1 MSDLERL
8 RGAMADRYRIE
19 SEIGS
24 GGMATVFLAH
34 DLKHDRKV
42 AIKVLHAD
50 VARAIGSDRFLNE
63 IRVAARFAHPNIV
76 GLIDSGSADLGGGAP
91 TPYYVM
97 PFVDGESLR
106 QRLGRESQLPITD
119 ALRIAGQVAD
129 ALAHAHTQGVV
140 HRDIKPENIL
150 LTGGHAL
157 VTDFGIAKAVVTAG
171 GSDLT
176 TQGVIVGTP
185 AYMSPEQASGERA
198 LDGRVDVYALGC
210 VLYEMIAGEHPFAAP
225 TAQQMILRALTERP
239 RPLNTHRPAVS
250 PQIGAVVARALE
262 RLPTDRYATAA
273 EFADALGTAQGSAP
287 LQGRRYS
294 WRIVAL
300 VGLPL
305 LVLAG
310 IALAVWGRMGGG
322 SAGPDRARSLVVLP
336 FANTSGNRGDEYFS
350 DGMTDE
356 LAAALAKVPGLRV
369 AARSSAYQFKSQS
382 VDVHEIGRR
391 LTVSA
396 VVDGSVRRNG
406 DSLYITAQL
415 VNVADGLTLWSDSYV
430 RGVTGV
436 FTVQHQI
443 TAAIARALRL
453 GGAGATGQAGVG
465 TTNIEAHDLFLRG
478 RYFWNLRD
486 REGFRK
492 AIEYFEQAIARD
504 SVYAQAWAGLGDAYS
519 LTGGFGYLAPA
530 EAFARARAA
539 ANRALA
545 LDSTL
550 ADAHTALGFIHLF
563 YDWDWRAA
571 RERLEQAIALD
582 PRYGEARLFH
592 GWYFLA
598 VNRLDDAVR
607 ELRETVA
614 DEPVSLIL
622 NTRLG
627 SMLMFAGR
635 TDEAIAQLNRALE
648 LDPGYRLAHLDLAR
662 MYAARG
668 DYAKALEEWGKT
680 ADYVGSYGAGVF
692 GFILASAGRRA
703 DATAEIR
710 RLQSDTVEP
719 YANALPIAQIY
730 AALGDRDHAF
740 MWLDRAY
747 ADRNWSLYFCR
758 VDPLLQSLHDDPRWA
773 TFVRRMNFP

>member
-1 MSDLERL
+1 MNDLERL
-8 RGAMADRYRIE
+8 RNALADHYRIE
-19 SEIGS
+19 SEIGA

-106 QRLGRESQLPITD
+106 QRLGREPQLPITD
-119 ALRIAGQVAD
+119 ALRIAGEVAD
-129 ALAHAHTQGVV
+129 ALAHAHAQGVV

-150 LTGGHAL
+150 LTSGHAL

-176 TQGVIVGTP
+176 THGVIVGTP

-210 VLYEMIAGEHPFAAP
+210 VLYEMLAGEHPFSAP

-239 RPLNTHRPAVS
+239 RPLSARRPAVS
-250 PQIGAVVARALE
+250 PQIGAVVVRALE
-262 RLPTDRYATAA
+262 RLPSDRYSSAA
-273 EFADALGTAQGSAP
+273 EFAAALGTAQGSAP
-287 LQGRRYS
+287 PRDRRSS
-294 WRIVAL
+294 WRAVAL

-310 IALAVWGRMGGG
+310 IALAVWSRREGG
-322 SAGPDRARSLVVLP
+322 SAVTGRARSLVVLP

-369 AARSSAYQFKSQS
+369 AARSSAYQFKGQS

-391 LTVSA
+391 LSVGA

-406 DSLYITAQL
+406 DMVNITAQL
-415 VNVADGLTLWSDSYV
+415 VTVEDGLTLWSDSYV
-430 RGVTGV
+430 RGVADV

-443 TAAIARALRL
+443 ASAVARALQL
-453 GGAGATGQAGVG
+453 GAANTSGSAG
-465 TTNIEAHDLFLRG
+465 TTSAEAHDLFLRG

-486 REGFRK
+486 REGFRRG
-492 AIEYFEQAIARD
+492 IDYFEQAIARD
-504 SVYAQAWAGLGDAYS
+504 SGYAQAWAGLGDAYS
-519 LTGGFGYLAPA
+519 LSGGFGYLPPA
-530 EAFARARAA
+530 EAFAKARAA
-539 ANRALA
+539 ANHALA

-571 RERLEQAIALD
+571 RERLEQALALD
-582 PRYGEARLFH
+582 PQYGEARLFH
-592 GWYFLA
+592 GWYFIA
-598 VNRLDDAVR
+598 VNRLDDAIG
-607 ELRETVA
+607 ELREAVA
-614 DEPVSLIL
+614 DEPISLIL

-635 TDEAIAQLNRALE
+635 TDEAVAQFNRVLE

-662 MYAARG
+662 IYAARG
-668 DYAKALEEWGKT
+668 DQTKALDEWSQT
-680 ADYVGSYGAGVF
+680 AEYVGAYGAGVY
-692 GFILASAGRRA
+692 GYALARAGRRNEA
-703 DATAEIR
+703 MAEIR
-710 RLQSDTVEP
+710 RLERDTLEP

-730 AALGDRDHAF
+730 GGLGDRDHAF

-747 ADRNWSLYFCR
+747 ADRNWPLYLVR
-758 VDPLLQSLHDDPRWA
+758 VDPLLQPLHDDPRWE
-773 TFVRRMNFP
+773 TLVRRMNFP

>member
-8 RGAMADRYRIE
+8 RGALADRYRIE
-19 SEIGS
+19 SEIGA

-50 VARAIGSDRFLNE
+50 VALAIGSDRFLNE

-76 GLIDSGSADLGGGAP
+76 GLIDSGSADLGGRAP

-106 QRLGRESQLPITD
+106 QRLGREPQLPITD

-129 ALAHAHTQGVV
+129 ALAHAHAQGVV

-150 LTGGHAL
+150 LTSGHAL
-157 VTDFGIAKAVVTAG
+157 VTDFGIAKAVVSAG

-176 TQGVIVGTP
+176 THGVIVGTP

-210 VLYEMIAGEHPFAAP
+210 VLYEMLAGEHPFSAP

-239 RPLNTHRPAVS
+239 RPLSSFRPAVS
-250 PQIGAVVARALE
+250 PQIGAAVARALE
-262 RLPTDRYATAA
+262 RVPSDRFASAA
-273 EFADALGTAQGSAP
+273 DFAAALNTAQGTSSQP
-287 LQGRRYS
+287 ERRIS
-294 WRIVAL
+294 WRAVAL
-300 VGLPL
+300 VVLPL
-305 LVLAG
+305 IGIAG
-310 IALAVWGRMGGG
+310 IALVLQNRAGGG
-322 SAGPDRARSLVVLP
+322 SAATARARSLVVLP

-369 AARSSAYQFKSQS
+369 AARSSAYQFKGQN

-391 LTVSA
+391 LSVGA
-396 VVDGSVRRNG
+396 VVDGSVRRSGEMVN
-406 DSLYITAQL
+406 ITAQL
-415 VNVADGLTLWSDSYV
+415 VTVADGLTLWSDTYV
-430 RGVTGV
+430 RGVADV

-443 TAAIARALRL
+443 ASAIARTLQL
-453 GGAGATGQAGVG
+453 G
-465 TTNIEAHDLFLRG
+465 TTSTSGSAGTTSAEAHDLFLRG
-478 RYFWNLRD
+478 RYFWNMRD
-486 REGFRK
+486 REGFRRG
-492 AIEYFEQAIARD
+492 IEYFEQAIARD
-504 SVYAQAWAGLGDAYS
+504 SGYAQAWAGLGDAYS
-519 LTGGFGYLAPA
+519 LIGGFGYLAPA

-571 RERLEQAIALD
+571 RERLEQALALD
-582 PRYGEARLFH
+582 SRYGEARLFH
-592 GWYFLA
+592 AWYFVA
-598 VNRLDDAVR
+598 VNRLDDAIGEVR
-607 ELRETVA
+607 EAVA
-614 DEPVSLIL
+614 DEPISLIL

-635 TDEAIAQLNRALE
+635 TDEALAQFNRVLE

-662 MYAARG
+662 TYAARG
-668 DYAKALEEWGKT
+668 EYAKALGEWGKT
-680 ADYVGSYGAGVF
+680 ADYVGAYGSGVY
-692 GFILASAGRRA
+692 GYVLARSGQRNEAM
-703 DATAEIR
+703 AEIQ
-710 RLQSDTVEP
+710 RLQRDTVEP

-730 AALGDRDHAF
+730 GALGDNDHAF

-747 ADRNWSLYFCR
+747 ADRNWPLYFCR
-758 VDPLLQSLHDDPRWA
+758 VDPLLQSLHDDPRWE